1 MADVLAPAVSAS
13 RPRMSTWRQASLSL
27 YWFATNAHWSAL
39 LITVLPLQARQIGG
53 AEFQGRTLG
62 TILLAG
68 AFVSMVVAP
77 LFGAWS
83 DRTRTRWGRRTPFM
97 VIGTLGNVVGLLAMA
112 FIPSAP
118 GSLLPYIVAFI
129 WIELFSNV

>member
-1 MADVLAPAVSAS
+1 MADAIARAAGSAS
-13 RPRMSTWRQASLSL
+13 RPRMSAWRQASLSL

-62 TILLAG
+62 SILLVG
-68 AFVSMVVAP
+68 AFVSMVAAP

-83 DRTRTRWGRRTPFM
+83 DRIRTRWGRRTPFM
-97 VIGTLGNVVGLLAMA
+97 VVGTLGNVIGLLAMSL
-112 FIPSAP
+112 IPSAP
-118 GSLLPYIVAFI
+118 GSLGAYIV
-129 WIELFSNV
+129 